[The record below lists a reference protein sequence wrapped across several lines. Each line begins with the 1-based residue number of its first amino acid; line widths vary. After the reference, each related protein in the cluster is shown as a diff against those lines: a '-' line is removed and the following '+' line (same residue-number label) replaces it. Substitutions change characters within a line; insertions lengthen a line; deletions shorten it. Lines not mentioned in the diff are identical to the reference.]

1 MKAYA
6 RAGAALRLLLEDVFD
21 EQTDFDRRSEPAA
34 YQERVEAALARL
46 EQSAGASAS
55 EVTLL
60 ATLHGLTIASEE
72 LALTKGLTIAQQGAL
87 RGVPDGAPADGLL
100 VVFTRRRGRRR
111 RRDRTRARGAEG
123 PAARAAPVRRRSRDA
138 RRARLGAGRRRLVES
153 NRARRGW
160 PPARNAGGERRA
172 GGRAARVLQPRLPPC
187 ARRQRAGLG
196 AAALRA
202 RLRARERVRGAER
215 PSAGAARAAR
225 AGGPR
230 ERPAGGADR
239 RAVRDPGG
247 PREADQAHGQGAG
260 ARARPRSP
268 ARPASTPPG

>member
-21 EQTDFDRRSEPAA
+21 EQTDFDRRSELAQ

-87 RGVPDGAPADGLL
+87 RGVPDGARGATHLL
-100 VVFTRRRGRRR
+100 VVFSADGWRCGRCARA
-111 RRDRTRARGAEG
+111 RARGAEG
-123 PAARAAPVRRRSRDA
+123 PAARAAAVRRRPRDA
-138 RRARLGAGRRRLVES
+138 RRARLGAGRRRSAVEPS
-153 NRARRGW
+153 GARRRW
-160 PPARNAGGERRA
+160 PPARDAGGERRA
-172 GGRAARVLQPRLPPC
+172 GGRAARVLQPRLASRP
-187 ARRQRAGLG
+187 ARQRAGLG

-202 RLRARERVRGAER
+202 RLRARETRT
-215 PSAGAARAAR
+215 
-225 AGGPR
+225 
-230 ERPAGGADR
+230 R
-239 RAVRDPGG
+239 R
-247 PREADQAHGQGAG
+247 
-260 ARARPRSP
+260 
-268 ARPASTPPG
+268 